1 MCIKPTN
8 LYVIYKIYHI
18 RHNTMKKIYKWTDKK
33 QTQRLWGQWH
43 KKTTKHTPHNQTQGL
58 MFKCCIILGNKIVF
72 LLYFFNNR
80 WSTNQRIWIARLS
93 THYSISIGNLPF
105 PSIRFRP
112 FQVVPIMISLDRRRN
127 HRNVNPNLPKIE
139 VLQSITLIDHLEL
152 NINRSPNKKY
162 N

>member
-1 MCIKPTN
+1 MPVRSVTQKKPPHHNFFFSSN
-8 LYVIYKIYHI
+8 LSTHACE
-18 RHNTMKKIYKWTDKK
+18 RS
-33 QTQRLWGQWH
+33 
-43 KKTTKHTPHNQTQGL
+43 TPRNQTQGL
-58 MFKCCIILGNKIVF
+58 MFKCCIILGNQIVF
-72 LLYFFNNR
+72 LLYFINNR

-152 NINRSPNKKY
+152 KINRSPNKNIINNIIY
-162 N
+162 NIN

>member
-1 MCIKPTN
+1 
-8 LYVIYKIYHI
+8 
-18 RHNTMKKIYKWTDKK
+18 MKKIYKWTDKK

-43 KKTTKHTPHNQTQGL
+43 QKNHRSTISFIPLTSQPMLVSVPRHINQTQGL
-58 MFKCCIILGNKIVF
+58 MFKCCIILGNKIIF
-72 LLYFFNNR
+72 LLYFINNC
-80 WSTNQRIWIARLS
+80 WSTNQRIRIARLS

-127 HRNVNPNLPKIE
+127 HRNVNPNLQKIE
-139 VLQSITLIDHLEL
+139 VQQSITLINHLEL